1 MDRKE
6 MAAWAGGAVLL
17 VLVGLQTMTVSQLR
31 GEVTELSSRVQAV
44 ESGEAAATVNGSA
57 PAVRR
62 MMARPVM
69 APRMGGDSEAMQG
82 TAGGTAA
89 DGSEGA
95 ASPELEALVHRT
107 LEQQTRE
114 REAEQTARWMDRAS
128 RWTERRVDGLVEE
141 GLVPEAQAE
150 AVITMLVNE
159 MHDGMEIKE
168 TVQAGEMTEEQG
180 WERWGEMR
188 RVNDEAL
195 AEMVGEEATK
205 RLREDGR
212 GGK

>member
-1 MDRKE
+1 
-6 MAAWAGGAVLL
+6 MAAWAGGAVMLG
-17 VLVGLQTMTVSQLR
+17 LVGLQTMTVSQLR

-69 APRMGGDSEAMQG
+69 APQMGGDAQALQG
-82 TAGGTAA
+82 TARSAAEGTE
-89 DGSEGA
+89 SA

-141 GLVPEAQAE
+141 GLVGEDQAE

-168 TVQAGEMTEEQG
+168 VVQAGEMTEEQG

-188 RVNDEAL
+188 RLNDEAL
-195 AEMVGEEATK
+195 TEMVGEEATK
-205 RLREDGR
+205 RLREDRR

>member
-6 MAAWAGGAVLL
+6 MAAWAGGTVILC
-17 VLVGLQTMTVSQLR
+17 LVGLQTMTVSQLR
-31 GEVTELSSRVQAV
+31 GEVTELCSRVQAV

-69 APRMGGDSEAMQG
+69 APQMGGDAQALQG
-82 TAGGTAA
+82 TARAAAEGT
-89 DGSEGA
+89 EGA

-141 GLVPEAQAE
+141 GLVGEDQAE

-168 TVQAGEMTEEQG
+168 VVQAGEMTEEQG

-188 RVNDEAL
+188 RLNDEAL
-195 AEMVGEEATK
+195 TEMVGEEATK

>member
-1 MDRKE
+1 
-6 MAAWAGGAVLL
+6 MAAWAGGAVMLG
-17 VLVGLQTMTVSQLR
+17 LVGLQTMTVSQLR

-62 MMARPVM
+62 MMARPVR
-69 APRMGGDSEAMQG
+69 APQMGGDAQALQG
-82 TAGGTAA
+82 TARSV
-89 DGSEGA
+89 DEGSESA

-141 GLVPEAQAE
+141 GLVGEDQAE

-195 AEMVGEEATK
+195 TEMVGEEATK